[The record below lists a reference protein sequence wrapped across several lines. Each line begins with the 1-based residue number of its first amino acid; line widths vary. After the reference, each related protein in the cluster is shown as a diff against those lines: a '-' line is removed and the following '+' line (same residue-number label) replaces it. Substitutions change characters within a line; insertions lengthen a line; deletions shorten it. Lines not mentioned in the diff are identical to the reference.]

1 MNNPFEME
9 ENNPF
14 EMEEN
19 PFSSNNI
26 VQNSLNNEIL
36 NTRITNS
43 LIEIWVE
50 ELGRKKNTYI
60 SGWIDDNLKEHIKII
75 KKQNGCNGTI
85 KDTEDNKKLVMFQGN
100 QVKFVVAYFNK
111 LGIDNNNIYI
121 KG

>member
-9 ENNPF
+9 ENT
-14 EMEEN
+14 
-19 PFSSNNI
+19 FSSTNTI
-26 VQNSLNNEIL
+26 QNTFNNEIL
-36 NTRITNS
+36 NSRLTNS

-60 SGWIDDNLKEHIKII
+60 SGWIDDNLKEHIKFI
-75 KKQNGCNGTI
+75 KKQTGCNGTI

-100 QVKFVVAYFNK
+100 QVKFVIAYFNK